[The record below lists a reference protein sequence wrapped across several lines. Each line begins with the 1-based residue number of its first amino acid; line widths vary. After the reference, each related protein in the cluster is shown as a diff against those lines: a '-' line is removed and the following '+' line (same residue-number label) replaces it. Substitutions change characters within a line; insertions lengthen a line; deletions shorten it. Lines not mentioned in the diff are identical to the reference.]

1 MLKGEKMSGPF
12 TILLVDDEAPIR
24 KALKRVL
31 KYEPYTVLET
41 GDPNEAVGI
50 VQEQNVHLVLSD
62 HTMPG
67 MLGIDLLRKIRLIRP
82 DTIRI
87 ILTGNA
93 NLDMALQAINEGAI
107 YRFLTKPWDNNELL
121 LAIRLGLRQ
130 WEMEDENRRL
140 LAQVKK
146 QGDMLSS
153 IELEHP
159 GITGLKKTEDG
170 KIVLDEHDIEEALA
184 ELDDLEQTIPEIRFD
199 D

>member
-1 MLKGEKMSGPF
+1 MPGPF

-24 KALKRVL
+24 KALKRVF

-41 GDPNEAVGI
+41 GDPLEAVDI
-50 VQEQNVHLVLSD
+50 VQERAVHLVLSD

-67 MLGIDLLRKIRLIRP
+67 MLGMDLLRKIRLIRP

-130 WEMEDENRRL
+130 WEMEAENRRL
-140 LAQVKK
+140 LAQVRK

-170 KIVLDEHDIEEALA
+170 KIIIDESDIQEALA
-184 ELDDLEQTIPEIRFD
+184 ELDDLEQTIPETKFHD
-199 D
+199 